1 MTYDDGENET
11 ENEKLIHEYYL
22 VDEFSKC
29 MARAEAI
36 EEPIPA
42 SRPVWSMNDII
53 IRLAIAERFI
63 SKSGADS
70 DYEDFKS
77 DMRQAWGE
85 IVKQNPELASVPEE
99 VVDDFMDT
107 MGHYLDEQAHGDK
120 SKES

>member
-1 MTYDDGENET
+1 MMYDDGDD
-11 ENEKLIHEYYL
+11 ENEKLIHEYHL

-42 SRPVWSMNDII
+42 SRPVWSTNDLI

-63 SKSGADS
+63 SKSCADS
-70 DYEDFKS
+70 EYEDFKS
-77 DMRQAWGE
+77 DMRHAWGE
-85 IVKQNPELASVPEE
+85 IVKQNPDLVSVPEE